1 MPEIGLLDFQ
11 LAEYIDAAIM
21 ISVCAIAACSAIY
34 IAVRLKSEG

>member
-21 ISVCAIAACSAIY
+21 IAGCAIVACSTIY
-34 IAVRLKSEG
+34 IVVRFKSEG